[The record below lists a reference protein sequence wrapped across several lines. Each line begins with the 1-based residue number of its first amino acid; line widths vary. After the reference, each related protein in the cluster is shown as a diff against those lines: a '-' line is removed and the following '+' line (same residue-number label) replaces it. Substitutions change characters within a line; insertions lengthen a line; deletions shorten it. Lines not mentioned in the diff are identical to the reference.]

1 MLAIVQKNIISSEK
15 NKLSQKKKKQLVMML
30 NNIRNY
36 DSESNFPLIKFTPSR
51 LATSQQGEI
60 NVLSGLMMSHHS
72 PSDLMFRNSL
82 D

>member
-1 MLAIVQKNIISSEK
+1 
-15 NKLSQKKKKQLVMML
+15 MML